1 MFLIDA
7 PNNTDNLVQEIAS
20 ESAVHVSQLP
30 PVWQEIARGRANIGL
45 ADPQSFVEMAQL
57 FQYKLEHGDVDLFKE
72 RKELALLKPAFSQ
85 LFGHLAKETLEFY
98 GLCSL
103 SVDHLRRNLKKKIP
117 ALAAPYQA
125 LPRLGF
131 FFLESAL
138 TCSIIRT
145 LSDRRYSYC
154 AYP

>member
-30 PVWQEIARGRANIGL
+30 PVWQDIARGRANIGL

-117 ALAAPYQA
+117 ALY
-125 LPRLGF
+125 F
-131 FFLESAL
+131 FGLFKPQSVVGQRP
-138 TCSIIRT
+138 T
-145 LSDRRYSYC
+145 RRCQGWDFFSWKV
-154 AYP
+154 P